1 MRLFCVISL
10 VVLLSCKESTSVN
23 HIGPLASVTMGGE
36 NACGLTP
43 DGVAYCWGINATGG
57 LGDGTVAASRVPV
70 AVAGSLRFATISAT
84 ARFVCG
90 VTTTS
95 NGYCWGFNADG
106 NLGIG
111 TTAGPSQCSTL
122 DPRTNQPSWCS
133 TVPIAVTGG
142 VAFSSISAGGLGT
155 VVFPNDDA
163 FACGIAV
170 GGAAYCWGGNGYG
183 ELGDSSQ
190 TDRSV
195 PTLVAGGLSFTQIST
210 GRIHA
215 CGITVNE
222 IAYCWGSDCGG
233 QVGDSTAGSGC
244 PGGPF
249 VSKPVP
255 VRGGLTFRNISASSW
270 NSFTCGVTTSDD
282 AYCWGTSA
290 ALGNDTVTTS
300 SIPLLVADSLKFS
313 IVTAGNFHAC
323 GLLNTGSAYCWGENQ
338 FGQLGDSSLSDS
350 RVPIPVAGGHVF
362 THLSA
367 GGNSTCGVT
376 IDGAAY
382 CWGDDVVGQ
391 LGDGGSSQKT
401 YPVRIAG
408 VP

>member
-1 MRLFCVISL
+1 MRLFCIISF

-23 HIGPLASVTMGGE
+23 HIGPLASVTMGAE
-36 NACGLTP
+36 NACGLTS
-43 DGVAYCWGINATGG
+43 DGVAYCWGTNATGG

-70 AVAGSLRFATISAT
+70 AVAGSLRFATISAA

-90 VTTTS
+90 VATTS

-111 TTAGPSQCSTL
+111 TTDGPSQCSTL

-142 VAFSSISAGGLGT
+142 VAFSSIRAGGLGT

-190 TDRSV
+190 TDRSA
-195 PTLVAGGLSFTQIST
+195 PTLVAGVLSFPRCRRSQFLD
-210 GRIHA
+210 R
-215 CGITVNE
+215 
-222 IAYCWGSDCGG
+222 DCA
-233 QVGDSTAGSGC
+233 QLSRLWPSE
-244 PGGPF
+244 
-249 VSKPVP
+249 
-255 VRGGLTFRNISASSW
+255 
-270 NSFTCGVTTSDD
+270 
-282 AYCWGTSA
+282 
-290 ALGNDTVTTS
+290 
-300 SIPLLVADSLKFS
+300 
-313 IVTAGNFHAC
+313 H
-323 GLLNTGSAYCWGENQ
+323 GSAYCWGENQ

-350 RVPIPVAGGHVF
+350 RVPIQVAGGHVF

-382 CWGDDVVGQ
+382 CWGDDVAGQ
-391 LGDGGSSQKT
+391 LGDGGSSQKS
-401 YPVRIAG
+401 YSVPIAG